1 MHSSGGGDEAF
12 EPDRKKGGK
21 KGGSEEEEQG
31 GTEKQERVK
40 VYRKGNT
47 ASRISKHMKNK
58 HEGGA
63 ER

>member
-1 MHSSGGGDEAF
+1 VHSSGGRDEAF
-12 EPDRKKGGK
+12 EPERKKGGK

-31 GTEKQERVK
+31 GIGKQETVK

-47 ASRISKHMKNK
+47 ASRISKHMENK
-58 HEGGA
+58 DEGGA